1 MRKFDF
7 TQLMLEDV
15 LGKKKVRKM
24 YVSNTAPLQF
34 EDDLFLSWNEWQNDY
49 CPVF

>member
-1 MRKFDF
+1 
-7 TQLMLEDV
+7 MLEDV
-15 LGKKKVRKM
+15 LGKKKYEKVRKL
-24 YVSNTAPLQF
+24 YVSNAAPLQF